1 MAAAI
6 GAQAALAVS
15 EAPVASQGPQQNTHA
30 ATRCRGRVDTCA
42 AVRSARSRSWSLCL
56 CLRWL
61 RRRLV
66 PAGALSPGA
75 TTPLRPRK
83 RPLLGPSNPLRPS
96 RSRSAPNRSS
106 CPRSISKLTSH
117 LRTCCNFRNLA
128 SQPCNF
134 ASIGGTQLCTARFL
148 ANVQPEGSVSNTSRT
163 RTKPARAVTSF
174 SSLRKFALPHG
185 NLCQTQTLLNYPRV
199 KVQGQ
204 GWVPDHCWAGGFK
217 VANGPA
223 SKQNVSSP
231 RVNDF
236 FTRFRGESWGTLKDL
251 PP

>member
-1 MAAAI
+1 MHR
-6 GAQAALAVS
+6 LHLPCLKRLLHLRDLS
-15 EAPVASQGPQQNTHA
+15 KTLTLPP
-30 ATRCRGRVDTCA
+30 A
-42 AVRSARSRSWSLCL
+42 AVAVLTRVLPCAQLG
-56 CLRWL
+56 
-61 RRRLV
+61 
-66 PAGALSPGA
+66 AGAGLCVCACAGSGA
-75 TTPLRPRK
+75 RRCPFSGCNHSPLRPRN

-96 RSRSAPNRSS
+96 RSRSAPNLSS
-106 CPRSISKLTSH
+106 CPRSISKLTSR